1 MPQLEITEEIP
12 EGWQVWDSTDLFAG
26 VNSADQGEDQVED
39 VGVQEVALLPEQ
51 HGQHLVA
58 GDLLHLCAGERVA
71 LENADK
77 GLDSGIKTLN
87 VTSHGN
93 QSQQHIASPNSL
105 NNLAVERMRK
115 VNCVTFIF
123 GKCNCKYLTFETG
136 WGVNTLTPM

>member
-58 GDLLHLCAGERVA
+58 GDLLHLCSGERVA

-77 GLDSGIKTLN
+77 GLDSGVEALN
-87 VTSHGN
+87 VTCHGD
-93 QSQQHIASPNSL
+93 QA
-105 NNLAVERMRK
+105 K
-115 VNCVTFIF
+115 
-123 GKCNCKYLTFETG
+123 
-136 WGVNTLTPM
+136 